1 MTDQR
6 WDVIQKSNKLK
17 EQGFLE
23 TLRAYCTTNNIQ
35 YSDSH
40 EEVSTG
46 IDVWIDT
53 KPYDLKVSNSRKLTL
68 FKKLPDGR
76 IFCPLVRHIEIPYLY
91 IIEREKDFICF
102 ELRKED
108 LMFRL
113 FGRGPIN
120 TSTYQGDGNINVT
133 FEITEIMDLARD
145 VLVIPKKGSEETG
158 NDPKDS

>member
-17 EQGFLE
+17 EQAFLN

-76 IFCPLVRHIEIPYLY
+76 VFCPLVRHIEIPYLY
-91 IIEREKDFICF
+91 VISRDKDYLCF

-108 LMFRL
+108 IMFKM
-113 FGRGPIN
+113 FGKGMVN
-120 TSTYQGDGNINVT
+120 TGMYNGDGNINIT
-133 FEITEIMDLARD
+133 FDVAEIMDLARD
-145 VLVIPKKGSEETG
+145 VLVIPKEMTG
-158 NDPKDS
+158 NG